1 MDRIFHWRPERSA
14 DAFEQSEG
22 GTVIDLNSDL
32 GEGYGAWTMGD
43 DEALLGIVSSANV
56 ACGFHAGDPQVMRR
70 TVATAARSGVTVG
83 AHVSYPD
90 QRGFGRYDLNLPP
103 SQVTD
108 DVLYQIGA
116 LDAFARASGTRVS
129 YVKPH
134 GALYNRI
141 AIDADLAGAVVC
153 AVREYDPGLALLT
166 LPGSAAAAAAEAAGI
181 PVVAEGFAD
190 RAYTPD
196 GHLVPRREPG
206 AVLTDPDLVAAR
218 AVRMAT
224 ERTVTTIDG
233 TDIPMP
239 VVSLCVH
246 GDSPGA
252 VSLAQAVRSG
262 LTAAGV
268 TIAPFVPVR

>member
-1 MDRIFHWRPERSA
+1 M
-14 DAFEQSEG
+14 
-22 GTVIDLNSDL
+22 IDLNSDL

-43 DEALLGIVSSANV
+43 DDALLNVVSSANI

-70 TVATAARSGVTVG
+70 TVETAARSGVTVG

-90 QRGFGRYDLNLPP
+90 RRGFGRHDLKLPP
-103 SQVTD
+103 GEITN

-116 LDAFARASGTRVS
+116 LDAFARASETRVS

-141 AIDADLAGAVVC
+141 AIDEDLAGAVVT
-153 AVREYDPGLALLT
+153 AIREYDPGLALLT
-166 LPGSAAAAAAEAAGI
+166 LPGSAAAEAAEAAGI
-181 PVVAEGFAD
+181 PVIAEGFAD

-196 GHLVPRREPG
+196 GHLVPRSQPG
-206 AVLTDPDLVAAR
+206 SVLTDPDAVAAR

-224 ERTVTTIDG
+224 EHTVTAIDG
-233 TDIPMP
+233 TDVP
-239 VVSLCVH
+239 VPVASLCVH

>member
-1 MDRIFHWRPERSA
+1 M
-14 DAFEQSEG
+14 
-22 GTVIDLNSDL
+22 IDLNSDL
-32 GEGYGAWTMGD
+32 GEGYGAWKMGD
-43 DEALLGIVSSANV
+43 DDALLAIVSSANI

-70 TVATAARSGVTVG
+70 TVATAVRGGVTVG

-90 QRGFGRYDLNLPP
+90 RRGFGRYDVKMPP
-103 SQVTD
+103 SEVTD

-116 LDAFARASGTRVS
+116 LDAFARAAGTRVS
-129 YVKPH
+129 YIKPH

-141 AIDADLAGAVVC
+141 AVDRDLADAVV
-153 AVREYDPGLALLT
+153 AAIREYDPGLPLLT
-166 LPGSAAAAAAEAAGI
+166 LPGSVAATAGEEAGI

-196 GHLVPRREPG
+196 GRLVPRREPG
-206 AVLTDPDLVAAR
+206 AVLTDPDLVGAR

-224 ERTVTTIDG
+224 AQIVTAVDG

-239 VVSLCVH
+239 IASLCVH

-252 VSLAQAVRSG
+252 VRLAQAVRSG
-262 LTAAGV
+262 LTVADVAISPFAAS
-268 TIAPFVPVR
+268 TATRRR

>member
-1 MDRIFHWRPERSA
+1 M
-14 DAFEQSEG
+14 
-22 GTVIDLNSDL
+22 IDLNSDL

-43 DEALLGIVSSANV
+43 DDALLAIVSSANV
-56 ACGFHAGDPQVMRR
+56 ACGFHAGDPQIMHHA
-70 TVATAARSGVTVG
+70 VAVAARRGVTVG
-83 AHVSYPD
+83 AHVSFPD
-90 QRGFGRYDLNLPP
+90 RRGFGRRDLDLPL
-103 SQVTD
+103 SEVTS

-116 LDAFARASGTRVS
+116 LNAFARASGTRVS

-141 AIDADLAGAVVC
+141 ATDADLAGAVV
-153 AVREYDPGLALLT
+153 AALRAYDPDMALLT
-166 LPGSAAAAAAEAAGI
+166 LPGCAAAAAAEAASI

-224 ERTVTTIDG
+224 EHTVTAIDG

-239 VVSLCVH
+239 IASLCVH

-252 VSLAQAVRSG
+252 VALAQAVRSG
-262 LTAAGV
+262 LAEAGV
-268 TIAPFVPVR
+268 TVAPFVPPR

>member
-1 MDRIFHWRPERSA
+1 M
-14 DAFEQSEG
+14 
-22 GTVIDLNSDL
+22 IDLNSDL

-43 DEALLGIVSSANV
+43 DDALLGIVSSANV
-56 ACGFHAGDPQVMRR
+56 ACGFHAGDPQVMRS

-90 QRGFGRYDLNLPP
+90 RRGFGRYDLELPP
-103 SQVTD
+103 NEITN

-141 AIDADLAGAVVC
+141 AIDADLADAVV
-153 AVREYDPGLALLT
+153 AAIREYDPGLALLT
-166 LPGSAAAAAAEAAGI
+166 LPGSSAAAAAEAAGI
-181 PVVAEGFAD
+181 PAVAEGFAD

-206 AVLTDPDLVAAR
+206 AVLTEPDLVAAR

-224 ERTVTTIDG
+224 EHVVTAIDG

-252 VSLAQAVRSG
+252 VTLAQAVRSG

-268 TIAPFVPVR
+268 TIAPFVVR

>member
-1 MDRIFHWRPERSA
+1 MGQIFHWWPEQSA
-14 DAFEQSEG
+14 DQLEHSQGE
-22 GTVIDLNSDL
+22 TVIDLNSDL
-32 GEGYGAWTMGD
+32 GEGYGVWTMGD
-43 DEALLGIVSSANV
+43 DDALLNIVSSANV

-70 TVATAARSGVTVG
+70 TVETAARNGVTVG

-90 QRGFGRYDLNLPP
+90 QRGFGRYDLKLPP
-103 SQVTD
+103 SEVTN
-108 DVLYQIGA
+108 DVLYQMGA

-141 AIDADLAGAVVC
+141 AIDKDLASAVV
-153 AVREYDPGLALLT
+153 AAIREYDPGLPLLT
-166 LPGSAAAAAAEAAGI
+166 LPGSAAAEAAEAAGI
-181 PVVAEGFAD
+181 PVIAEGFAD

-206 AVLTDPDLVAAR
+206 SVLTDPDFVAAR
-218 AVRMAT
+218 AIRMAT
-224 ERTVTTIDG
+224 EHTVTAIDG

-239 VVSLCVH
+239 VASLCVH

-252 VSLAQAVRSG
+252 VSLAQTVRSG
-262 LTAAGV
+262 LTAGGV
-268 TIAPFVPVR
+268 TIASFVPVR